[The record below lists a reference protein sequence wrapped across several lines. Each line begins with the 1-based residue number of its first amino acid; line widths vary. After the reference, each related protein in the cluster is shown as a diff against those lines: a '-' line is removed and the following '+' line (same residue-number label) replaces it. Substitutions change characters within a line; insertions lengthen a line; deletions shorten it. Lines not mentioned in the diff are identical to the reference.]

1 MFTELCTQRLRIR
14 RLVPSDAEALYA
26 YRSDPGVL
34 RFQNWAPASVQEVRS
49 FIERLL
55 TLEPLTPG
63 EWFQIGIA
71 LRATGELV
79 GDFGLQ
85 ARADD
90 PRLVEVGITL
100 APRFQH
106 QGLASE
112 ALGTLLEFLFT
123 GTETHRVHCS
133 VDPGNRPCI
142 RLLEKVG
149 MRREAHLIESL
160 WLKGAWVDDVIYAM
174 LRREWEARKSGN
186 LTN

>member
-1 MFTELCTQRLRIR
+1 MFTELFTPRLIIR
-14 RLVPSDAEALYA
+14 RLVPADAEALYA
-26 YRSDPGVL
+26 YRSDPGVV
-34 RFQNWAPASVQEVRS
+34 RFQTWAPTTVQEVRA
-49 FIERLL
+49 FIERLR
-55 TLEPLTPG
+55 TLEPLIPG

-85 ARADD
+85 ARADE

-100 APRFQH
+100 APRFHH

-112 ALGTLLEFLFT
+112 ALGALLEFLFT
-123 GTETHRVHCS
+123 RTETHRVHCS
-133 VDPGNRPCI
+133 VDPLNHPCM

-174 LRREWEARKSGN
+174 LRREWEVNQDSG
-186 LTN
+186 

>member
-1 MFTELCTQRLRIR
+1 MFSELFTQRLIIR
-14 RLVPSDAEALYA
+14 QLVPSDAEALYV

-34 RFQNWAPASVQEVRS
+34 RFQSWEPASVEEVRS
-49 FIERLL
+49 FIERLR

-112 ALGTLLEFLFT
+112 ALRALLEFLFT
-123 GTETHRVHCS
+123 RTETHRVHCS
-133 VDPGNRPCI
+133 VDPQNHSCL
-142 RLLEKVG
+142 RLLEKIG

-174 LRREWEARKSGN
+174 LRREWEANQTSKP
-186 LTN
+186 

>member
-1 MFTELCTQRLRIR
+1 MFSELFTDRLIIR
-14 RLVPSDAEALYA
+14 LLGASDAKAMYT
-26 YRSDPGVL
+26 YRTEPAVL
-34 RFQNWAPASVQEVRS
+34 RFQTWAPASVQEVRAL
-49 FIERLL
+49 IERLR
-55 TLEPLTPG
+55 TLDPLTPG

-112 ALGTLLEFLFT
+112 ALGALLEFLFT

-133 VDPGNRPCI
+133 VDPENHPCI
-142 RLLEKVG
+142 KLLEKVG

-174 LRREWEARKSGN
+174 LRREWEAKRSPARP
-186 LTN
+186 